1 MNLGSF
7 VASSTLTKP
16 LPDNLIYVGG
26 HHQSTE
32 LQETDHTSEQ
42 PQKHLLGKAVDQL
55 NQIIQTHHTALH
67 FVLHDKLQ
75 SYYVQIVDTDSQQV
89 IREIPSKKILDYYAS
104 MLQHMGLL
112 VDDKV

>member
-1 MNLGSF
+1 MNLVSF
-7 VASSTLTKP
+7 VDSNTLAKP
-16 LPDNLIYVGG
+16 LPDNVLYVGG
-26 HHQSTE
+26 HRQPTG

-55 NQIIQTHHTALH
+55 NQMIQTHHTALH

-75 SYYVQIVDTDSQQV
+75 SYYVQVIDTDSQQV
-89 IREIPSKKILDYYAS
+89 LREIPSKKILDYYAS